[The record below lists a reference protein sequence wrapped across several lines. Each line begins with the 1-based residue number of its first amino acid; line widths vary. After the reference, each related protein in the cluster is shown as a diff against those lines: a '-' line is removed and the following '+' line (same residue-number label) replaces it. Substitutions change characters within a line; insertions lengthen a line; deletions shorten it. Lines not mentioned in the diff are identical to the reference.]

1 MADELGGSGE
11 SGWRE
16 YQKLVLSELRR
27 LDNNVEK
34 LGERIDRS
42 VKHERGNRQ
51 QVENTMQTEI
61 NRISLEVHGLKIK
74 AGVWGL
80 AGGLIPVITALV
92 LKQL

>member
-1 MADELGGSGE
+1 MDDEAGGAE

-16 YQKLVLSELRR
+16 YQRLVLSELRR

-34 LGERIDRS
+34 LGERIDRV

-51 QVENTMQTEI
+51 QVENVMQVELR
-61 NRISLEVHGLKIK
+61 RIALEVHGLKIK
-74 AGVWGL
+74 AGIWGL
-80 AGGLIPVITALV
+80 VGGSIPVVTTLL